1 MLCTH
6 VCTSV
11 CTAFFLAH
19 RWAPYGFT
27 AAVLTNL
34 MESHSSHRTNNC
46 ISVMVFRKVEACSFS
61 NLGLHKFMKY
71 PQACLRWHWGS
82 DFLGRTSLFTE
93 KVSGNIF
100 GNRFFS
106 SWILLHVQEYLDLLY
121 PFTSFLASTRPFGFS
136 GLDCAHRKISG
147 NIFRKTAAEAPITL
161 HHNYCWNIKLIFSQS
176 PDSCIFFHF
185 CGVSVFWQLL
195 SKRSHNPDMLLEKAH
210 KFKNKGGMVLVFI

>member
-1 MLCTH
+1 MTLRLRFPGKNQPVHRKGVWKH
-6 VCTSV
+6 VWKQVLQLLNT
-11 CTAFFLAH
+11 LARFH
-19 RWAPYGFT
+19 
-27 AAVLTNL
+27 LTL
-34 MESHSSHRTNNC
+34 E
-46 ISVMVFRKVEACSFS
+46 
-61 NLGLHKFMKY
+61 L
-71 PQACLRWHWGS
+71 
-82 DFLGRTSLFTE
+82 
-93 KVSGNIF
+93 SGN
-100 GNRFFS
+100 
-106 SWILLHVQEYLDLLY
+106 VQEYLDLLY

>member
-27 AAVLTNL
+27 AAVLTNF

-71 PQACLRWHWGS
+71 PQACHRWHWGS

-93 KVSGNIF
+93 KVSGNIWRQVLLLLNTLARF
-100 GNRFFS
+100 LLTLELSGN
-106 SWILLHVQEYLDLLY
+106 VQEYLDYCILLHL
-121 PFTSFLASTRPFGFS
+121 S
-136 GLDCAHRKISG
+136 
-147 NIFRKTAAEAPITL
+147 
-161 HHNYCWNIKLIFSQS
+161 
-176 PDSCIFFHF
+176 
-185 CGVSVFWQLL
+185 WQAL
-195 SKRSHNPDMLLEKAH
+195 
-210 KFKNKGGMVLVFI
+210 VCLVFQG

>member
-27 AAVLTNL
+27 AAVLTNF

-71 PQACLRWHWGS
+71 PQACLR
-82 DFLGRTSLFTE
+82 
-93 KVSGNIF
+93 
-100 GNRFFS
+100 
-106 SWILLHVQEYLDLLY
+106 
-121 PFTSFLASTRPFGFS
+121 
-136 GLDCAHRKISG
+136 
-147 NIFRKTAAEAPITL
+147 
-161 HHNYCWNIKLIFSQS
+161 
-176 PDSCIFFHF
+176 
-185 CGVSVFWQLL
+185 
-195 SKRSHNPDMLLEKAH
+195 
-210 KFKNKGGMVLVFI
+210 